1 MIMMSKE
8 AFKRLCICCNLA
20 LLLTAIISGLSF
32 VAQKIGMEYVGPF
45 TFNTLREFIGFLVL
59 LPTAILYKKYI
70 SPDGKRFPL
79 SELVKGGICAGIA
92 LFLALSVNQYCM
104 IYAEAGKAGFIT
116 SLYIIFVPILAIFFK
131 HKIGKNLVISIFLAL
146 AGLYLLCAK
155 SALQFELWDI
165 VLLLSAFFF
174 AVHIMVLSY
183 FSKRTNALELSCAQ
197 FLVAGILSAP
207 LMFILENPAL
217 TPILAGWKP
226 ILFIGVIVTG
236 IAYTLQTFGYKAASP
251 VLGTLILSSEAVF
264 AVLGGCLI
272 LGETMSI
279 KEVMGCILMI
289 AAIITSQNLGKK
301 H

>member
-1 MIMMSKE
+1 MMSKE

-45 TFNTLREFIGFLVL
+45 TFNTLRELIGFLVL

-70 SPDGKRFPL
+70 SPDGKRFPV
-79 SELVKGGICAGIA
+79 SELVKGGICAGTA

-131 HKIGKNLVISIFLAL
+131 HKIGKNLIISIFLAL

-207 LMFILENPAL
+207 LMFMLENPAL

-272 LGETMSI
+272 LGETLSI
-279 KEVMGCILMI
+279 KEIMGCILMI

-301 H
+301 R

>member
-1 MIMMSKE
+1 MIIMSKE
-8 AFKRLCICCNLA
+8 AFRRLCICCNLA

-32 VAQKIGMEYVGPF
+32 VAQKVGMDYVGPF

-59 LPTAILYKKYI
+59 LPTAIIYKKFI
-70 SPDGKRFPL
+70 SPNGKRFPL
-79 SELVKGGICAGIA
+79 GELVKGGICAGIA

-116 SLYIIFVPILAIFFK
+116 SLYIIFVPILAMFFN
-131 HKIGKNLVISIFLAL
+131 HKIGKNLILSIIIAL
-146 AGLYLLCAK
+146 IGLYLLCAK

-165 VLLLSAFFF
+165 FLLLSAFFF

-183 FSKRTNALELSCAQ
+183 FSKKTNALELSCAQ
-197 FLVAGILSAP
+197 FLVAGLLSAP

-264 AVLGGCLI
+264 AVIGGCLL
-272 LGETMSI
+272 LGETLSFR
-279 KEVMGCILMI
+279 ELTGCALMI
-289 AAIITSQNLGKK
+289 AAILISQNLGKRN
-301 H
+301 

>member
-45 TFNTLREFIGFLVL
+45 TFNTLRELIGFLVL

-70 SPDGKRFPL
+70 SPDGKRFPV
-79 SELVKGGICAGIA
+79 SELVKGGICAGTA

-131 HKIGKNLVISIFLAL
+131 HKIGKNLIISIFLAL

-272 LGETMSI
+272 LGETLSI
-279 KEVMGCILMI
+279 KEIMGCILMI

-301 H
+301 R